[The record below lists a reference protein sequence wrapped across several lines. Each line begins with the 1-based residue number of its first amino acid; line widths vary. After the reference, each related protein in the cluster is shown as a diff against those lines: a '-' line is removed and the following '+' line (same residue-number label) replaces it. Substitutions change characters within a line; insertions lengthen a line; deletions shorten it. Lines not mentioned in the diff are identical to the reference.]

1 VLDRKDNQPRRHA
14 STHGSKKRERNRRR
28 KDADDSQR
36 LIKTAPGNTEWVR
49 GKGGVVWGTSRT
61 GAG

>member
-1 VLDRKDNQPRRHA
+1 VLDEKDNQPWRHA
-14 STHGSKKRERNRRR
+14 LTHGSKKRERNRPRE
-28 KDADDSQR
+28 DADDSQR
-36 LIKTAPGNTEWVR
+36 LINTALGNTEWVR